1 MSNISVTQSALF
13 GWPPF
18 SLARLVARYL
28 TLLQLWCARHYCHCN
43 VLYALTPLQLTLIL
57 LVLVK
62 ESYKGQNNI
71 AQWLLCYF
79 LDIMHA
85 IHLYAIVFLL
95 LLLFGV
101 YVVVVALLCS
111 TRYTTRKSHCFEL
124 QTFRSRQGMN
134 NYNNIMSRVHHTNT
148 DYCY

>member
-1 MSNISVTQSALF
+1 MSNISVTQSAPL

-18 SLARLVARYL
+18 SLAWLMARYL
-28 TLLQLWCARHYCHCN
+28 TLLQLWCAWHYCHCN

-71 AQWLLCYF
+71 AQWLLRYF

-95 LLLFGV
+95 LLFFGV
-101 YVVVVALLCS
+101 YVVVVARGTQHVKVTVLS
-111 TRYTTRKSHCFEL
+111 YKHSDH
-124 QTFRSRQGMN
+124 
-134 NYNNIMSRVHHTNT
+134 
-148 DYCY
+148 DKA